1 MFIIKSDNRSKFRSI
16 RKNSGDVVSL
26 LQNNL
31 RDRSLLHD
39 FMVHVLLV
47 RTAKKI
53 HHPFHEKMSLRISN
67 KRRPKFTQM
76 HPNYQLLVLLVN
88 WFDNEA
94 LGMFPENIV
103 TPDQASR
110 KRKLIWNYTGRT
122 CDKGPFLIN

>member
-53 HHPFHEKMSLRISN
+53 HHPFHEKMSLFAFPISIDHSL
-67 KRRPKFTQM
+67 PM
-76 HPNYQLLVLLVN
+76 HPNYQLLVLLVH

-94 LGMFPENIV
+94 LGIDV
-103 TPDQASR
+103 SR
-110 KRKLIWNYTGRT
+110 EHCN
-122 CDKGPFLIN
+122 P